1 MLHIL
6 TGFLGSGK
14 TTFLRQWLD
23 FLHGRERY
31 TGVIQ
36 NEFGEIGLDA
46 ALLRGET
53 QVEALD
59 EGCVCCSLADSLRPG
74 LLRLIGDMPAEQFIL
89 ETTGLANPANV
100 MDALSELRDIVQP
113 GLVITVADALD
124 LCRSEGDIAGIRRA
138 QAARADVIVL
148 NKADT
153 VEPAALEALA
163 ERLRALNRQALILP
177 ARHGAIAFA
186 ELDAFYADWADRRGT
201 PLPSHRPAL
210 PRFGETVTHA
220 DEGFVSAALRL
231 SAPLD
236 EAALLALLD
245 SAGPGLCRAKGVV
258 DLRLDGGVTVPATVQ
273 YAAGRL
279 GFEPAPEGVH
289 RHGYFPAGSA
299 VFVKEELVGLIE
311 LGGWMMWPLLAVSV
325 AALAIV
331 VERALVFM
339 GCPFPDSRFPGLVLE
354 AMRTGDV
361 RPLAAR
367 LEAVPSLRDFAA
379 LLGSPLPN
387 REAALRLAGETVL
400 ERLETRLSL
409 LSVLARLAPLMGL
422 LGTILGMITT
432 FSRIAEARSGV
443 DMSLLAG
450 GIWQA
455 LLTTAAGLCIA
466 IPALFFLS
474 CFQGKVRRVADA
486 LNKAGNAALL
496 ADGGRGL
503 TVRAGAEPIQP
514 GDIPRGGG
522 TARPTPEGTADGASC
537 PESPKPRGSVPEGR
551 EAPQCRDNAGEG
563 LPDGGRSC

>member
-1 MLHIL
+1 M
-6 TGFLGSGK
+6 
-14 TTFLRQWLD
+14 
-23 FLHGRERY
+23 
-31 TGVIQ
+31 
-36 NEFGEIGLDA
+36 
-46 ALLRGET
+46 
-53 QVEALD
+53 
-59 EGCVCCSLADSLRPG
+59 
-74 LLRLIGDMPAEQFIL
+74 
-89 ETTGLANPANV
+89 
-100 MDALSELRDIVQP
+100 
-113 GLVITVADALD
+113 
-124 LCRSEGDIAGIRRA
+124 
-138 QAARADVIVL
+138 
-148 NKADT
+148 
-153 VEPAALEALA
+153 
-163 ERLRALNRQALILP
+163 
-177 ARHGAIAFA
+177 
-186 ELDAFYADWADRRGT
+186 
-201 PLPSHRPAL
+201 
-210 PRFGETVTHA
+210 
-220 DEGFVSAALRL
+220 
-231 SAPLD
+231 
-236 EAALLALLD
+236 
-245 SAGPGLCRAKGVV
+245 
-258 DLRLDGGVTVPATVQ
+258 
-273 YAAGRL
+273 
-279 GFEPAPEGVH
+279 
-289 RHGYFPAGSA
+289 
-299 VFVKEELVGLIE
+299 GLIE

-455 LLTTAAGLCIA
+455 LLTSAAGLCIA

-496 ADGGRGL
+496 ADGGPGI
-503 TVRAGAEPIQP
+503 TVRAGAEPLQP

-522 TARPTPEGTADGASC
+522 TAEGASC
-537 PESPKPRGSVPEGR
+537 PESPEPRGSAPEGR

-563 LPDGGRSC
+563 LPDGERSC

>member
-1 MLHIL
+1 MAALDGVATFSGGQRWLVEPGGWETDVPAFRLLLRPFAALSATAESLLGDPARVSLDGEAAPIPGFDAAGNIRHIPGGTGRELRLTAAFGSAGAQGRPLARLPLRHKPLEEESGLPVLHIL

-100 MDALSELRDIVQP
+100 MEALSELRDIVQP

-138 QAARADVIVL
+138 QAARADVIIL

-177 ARHGAIAFA
+177 ARHGAVAFA
-186 ELDAFYADWADRRGT
+186 ELDAFYADWADRRGW

-258 DLRLDGGVTVPATVQ
+258 DLRMDGGVTVPATVQ

-279 GFEPAPEGVH
+279 GFEPAPEG
-289 RHGYFPAGSA
+289 
-299 VFVKEELVGLIE
+299 EE
-311 LGGWMMWPLLAVSV
+311 
-325 AALAIV
+325 
-331 VERALVFM
+331 RYLVFI
-339 GCPFPDSRFPGLVLE
+339 GTDI
-354 AMRTGDV
+354 
-361 RPLAAR
+361 
-367 LEAVPSLRDFAA
+367 SL
-379 LLGSPLPN
+379 P
-387 REAALRLAGETVL
+387 
-400 ERLETRLSL
+400 
-409 LSVLARLAPLMGL
+409 
-422 LGTILGMITT
+422 
-432 FSRIAEARSGV
+432 
-443 DMSLLAG
+443 
-450 GIWQA
+450 
-455 LLTTAAGLCIA
+455 
-466 IPALFFLS
+466 
-474 CFQGKVRRVADA
+474 
-486 LNKAGNAALL
+486 
-496 ADGGRGL
+496 
-503 TVRAGAEPIQP
+503 
-514 GDIPRGGG
+514 
-522 TARPTPEGTADGASC
+522 
-537 PESPKPRGSVPEGR
+537 
-551 EAPQCRDNAGEG
+551 EAP
-563 LPDGGRSC
+563 SS

>member
-1 MLHIL
+1 M
-6 TGFLGSGK
+6 
-14 TTFLRQWLD
+14 
-23 FLHGRERY
+23 
-31 TGVIQ
+31 
-36 NEFGEIGLDA
+36 

-100 MDALSELRDIVQP
+100 MEALSELRDIVQP

-138 QAARADVIVL
+138 QAARADVIIL

-177 ARHGAIAFA
+177 ARHGAVAFA
-186 ELDAFYADWADRRGT
+186 ELDAFYADGADRRGP

-279 GFEPAPEGVH
+279 GFEPAPEG
-289 RHGYFPAGSA
+289 
-299 VFVKEELVGLIE
+299 EE
-311 LGGWMMWPLLAVSV
+311 
-325 AALAIV
+325 
-331 VERALVFM
+331 RYLVFI
-339 GCPFPDSRFPGLVLE
+339 GTDI
-354 AMRTGDV
+354 
-361 RPLAAR
+361 
-367 LEAVPSLRDFAA
+367 SL
-379 LLGSPLPN
+379 P
-387 REAALRLAGETVL
+387 
-400 ERLETRLSL
+400 
-409 LSVLARLAPLMGL
+409 
-422 LGTILGMITT
+422 
-432 FSRIAEARSGV
+432 
-443 DMSLLAG
+443 
-450 GIWQA
+450 
-455 LLTTAAGLCIA
+455 
-466 IPALFFLS
+466 
-474 CFQGKVRRVADA
+474 
-486 LNKAGNAALL
+486 
-496 ADGGRGL
+496 
-503 TVRAGAEPIQP
+503 
-514 GDIPRGGG
+514 
-522 TARPTPEGTADGASC
+522 
-537 PESPKPRGSVPEGR
+537 
-551 EAPQCRDNAGEG
+551 EAP
-563 LPDGGRSC
+563 SS

>member
-1 MLHIL
+1 M
-6 TGFLGSGK
+6 
-14 TTFLRQWLD
+14 
-23 FLHGRERY
+23 
-31 TGVIQ
+31 
-36 NEFGEIGLDA
+36 
-46 ALLRGET
+46 
-53 QVEALD
+53 
-59 EGCVCCSLADSLRPG
+59 
-74 LLRLIGDMPAEQFIL
+74 
-89 ETTGLANPANV
+89 
-100 MDALSELRDIVQP
+100 
-113 GLVITVADALD
+113 
-124 LCRSEGDIAGIRRA
+124 
-138 QAARADVIVL
+138 
-148 NKADT
+148 
-153 VEPAALEALA
+153 
-163 ERLRALNRQALILP
+163 
-177 ARHGAIAFA
+177 
-186 ELDAFYADWADRRGT
+186 
-201 PLPSHRPAL
+201 
-210 PRFGETVTHA
+210 
-220 DEGFVSAALRL
+220 
-231 SAPLD
+231 
-236 EAALLALLD
+236 
-245 SAGPGLCRAKGVV
+245 
-258 DLRLDGGVTVPATVQ
+258 
-273 YAAGRL
+273 
-279 GFEPAPEGVH
+279 
-289 RHGYFPAGSA
+289 
-299 VFVKEELVGLIE
+299 GLIE

-354 AMRTGDV
+354 AMHTGDV

-400 ERLETRLSL
+400 ERLEARLSL

-496 ADGGRGL
+496 ADGGPGIA
-503 TVRAGAEPIQP
+503 VRAGAEPLQP

-522 TARPTPEGTADGASC
+522 TAQTTPEGTAEGASC
-537 PESPKPRGSVPEGR
+537 PESPEPRGSAPEGR
-551 EAPQCRDNAGEG
+551 EASQCRDAAGEG